1 MIRASGS
8 LGSSK
13 LLLDAQGA
21 IIYKPQLVLKALNDS
36 SVSKFVLT
44 RYSKIFAYLISYPD
58 LSILIDFRC

>member
-1 MIRASGS
+1 M
-8 LGSSK
+8 
-13 LLLDAQGA
+13 LLDAQGA